1 MDKLLHKSFII
12 TIYTYININIL
23 MTKYIFITGGVISGL
38 GKGVIT
44 ASIGAILREMGYNKF
59 TIKKLD
65 PYLNVDPGTMNPIE
79 HGEVFVT
86 RDGAETD
93 LDLGYYERIAGIVAT
108 KDNST
113 SSGKLYKKLIDN
125 ERKGKYLGK
134 TVQVI
139 PHFTDEIKNFIKQNN
154 EDCDLILCEIGGSV
168 GDIEAMAF
176 YEALR
181 QMKNEENTMFVHLT
195 YLVHYKI
202 TDELKTKPTQNAL
215 KELMQTGIRP
225 DILICRSE
233 QPIDIKIKE
242 KLALYSNLDID
253 KIISAEN
260 VDSIY
265 KIPYQLIQQKVN
277 NHIKNHFRLNV
288 RFETNKWK
296 YIYNNI
302 NNKTGFI
309 TIGIIGKYVELT
321 DAYKSLIESIN
332 HVGYMLQ
339 LDIKIKWIN
348 VRDDNINLKDE
359 IFEVDG
365 IIVPGGFGDTGI
377 NRIIEA
383 ICIAR
388 KNKIPFLGICLGM
401 QLSVIEY
408 MRNVIGNKNSGS
420 TEFGNYEHNIIKIM
434 QNNTELGGTM
444 RLGSH
449 CVNIR
454 NNTLAKSIYNKSK
467 IIERHRHRYDVNIQ
481 YVSLLQGNGLV
492 LSGVSDDGLVEI
504 IELPKEIHPYFIA
517 CQYHPEYE
525 SNINGCHPLFL
536 GLVQSCL

>member
-1 MDKLLHKSFII
+1 
-12 TIYTYININIL
+12 

-38 GKGVIT
+38 GKGVIS
-44 ASIGAILREMGYNKF
+44 ASLGAILREMGYDKF

-65 PYLNVDPGTMNPIE
+65 PYLNVDPGTMNPTE

-93 LDLGYYERIAGIVAT
+93 LDLGYYERIGGIITT
-108 KDNST
+108 KENST
-113 SSGKLYKKLIDN
+113 SSGKLYKQLIDN

-139 PHFTDEIKNFIKQNN
+139 PHFTNEIKNFIKQNN
-154 EDCDLILCEIGGSV
+154 EDYDLILCEIGGSV

-181 QMKNEENTMFVHLT
+181 QIKNEEDTMFVHLT

-233 QPIDIKIKE
+233 KKIDRKIKE
-242 KLALYSNLDID
+242 KLSLYSNLAID

-265 KIPYQLIQQKVN
+265 KIPYQLIQQQVDH
-277 NHIKNHFRLNV
+277 HIKNYFNLNKCGQ
-288 RFETNKWK
+288 TDKWK

-302 NNKTGFI
+302 NNKSNFI
-309 TIGIIGKYVELT
+309 TIGIVGKYVELA
-321 DAYKSLIESIN
+321 DAYKSLIEAIN
-332 HVGYMLQ
+332 HVSYTLH
-339 LDIKIKWIN
+339 LNIKIKWIN
-348 VRDDNINLKDE
+348 ARDDNVDLKKDML
-359 IFEVDG
+359 EVDC

-377 NRIIEA
+377 NKIIEA
-383 ICIAR
+383 IRIAR
-388 KNKIPFLGICLGM
+388 KHKIPFLGICLGM

-420 TEFGNYEHNIIKIM
+420 TEFGDYEHNIIKIM

-449 CVNIR
+449 NVNIR
-454 NNTLAKSIYNKSK
+454 DSTLAQLVYNKNK
-467 IIERHRHRYDVNIQ
+467 IMERHRHRYDVNTK
-481 YVSLLQGNGLV
+481 YVSLLENNGLIV
-492 LSGVSDDGLVEI
+492 SGLSDNGLVEI

-525 SNINGCHPLFL
+525 SSINDCHPLFL
-536 GLVQSCL
+536 KLVQSCL